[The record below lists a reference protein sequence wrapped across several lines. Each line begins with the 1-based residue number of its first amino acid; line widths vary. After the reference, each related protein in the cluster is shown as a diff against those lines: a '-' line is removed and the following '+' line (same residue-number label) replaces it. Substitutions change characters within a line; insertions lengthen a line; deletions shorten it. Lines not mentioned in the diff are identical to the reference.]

1 MSPVALS
8 SLLAIAAAALSLVAA
23 QSSSAQESVYPATP
37 LYSKHYASPSDL
49 PYKVDSDEHLVRGTQ
64 QGYNICNDT
73 TQLQTSMCQTAF
85 VENIGDFCLWAPPNS
100 NTTVGQDEGEM
111 VAWCTKRHGTRLIPN
126 GALKGVQV
134 LKTPDYLQFVG
145 FIDQAQI
152 NLSHDDFG
160 GEMDPHGADNR
171 GNPMGGVVFSSNW
184 TGSDIQVSDWHNFM
198 GGNAFCF
205 RICDPSRPNARNF
218 CENVYD
224 RIGCAYNDPN
234 NAKEGVFEVCA
245 ADNADYVGIYTDS
258 KGAVQTYHQPDE
270 ALGPITTIPYT
281 PRIPGSSNCVTYTSS
296 ALYTDLATVSPT
308 VSVTPSGSL
317 STSRKLGVSSTG
329 SGAGVKPTN
338 PGSISNDASVL
349 AISGI
354 SFLAVVFSALFLA

>member
-1 MSPVALS
+1 MMTLVVKWTPTALIIAVIPWAVSSSPAIGPEATSRFPIGTSTHFHSLQATQHDLFLS
-8 SLLAIAAAALSLVAA
+8 S
-23 QSSSAQESVYPATP
+23 
-37 LYSKHYASPSDL
+37 
-49 PYKVDSDEHLVRGTQ
+49 
-64 QGYNICNDT
+64 
-73 TQLQTSMCQTAF
+73 
-85 VENIGDFCLWAPPNS
+85 
-100 NTTVGQDEGEM
+100 
-111 VAWCTKRHGTRLIPN
+111 
-126 GALKGVQV
+126 
-134 LKTPDYLQFVG
+134 
-145 FIDQAQI
+145 
-152 NLSHDDFG
+152 
-160 GEMDPHGADNR
+160 
-171 GNPMGGVVFSSNW
+171 
-184 TGSDIQVSDWHNFM
+184 FM